1 MDLELVFIITG
12 SLGKRQNSLRNIP
25 VYSMYQ
31 LEFMLSL
38 LSHVC
43 LFATLWTVAH
53 EAPLSMEFSRQQCWS
68 GLLCP
73 PPGNFPDPGI
83 ETAPLMSPVL
93 AGGYF
98 TTMPPWKAISWNT
111 HTLFYRNH

>member
-73 PPGNFPDPGI
+73 PPGNFPDPGT
-83 ETAPLMSPVL
+83 ESTSPVSPAL
-93 AGGYF
+93 QVDF
-98 TTMPPWKAISWNT
+98 FS
-111 HTLFYRNH
+111 H